1 MESPALDALTP
12 PCGAS
17 HLNLELRG
25 SDLQGVMKRFQLRE
39 RVGAQPQTYALGLK
53 EVWTVAPE
61 KHKPGTV
68 VHTIGYP
75 LDASTYGGSFLYHMH
90 DGMLALG

>member
-1 MESPALDALTP
+1 
-12 PCGAS
+12 
-17 HLNLELRG
+17 
-25 SDLQGVMKRFQLRE
+25 MKQFQLRE

-53 EVWTVAPE
+53 EVWQVEPG

-75 LDASTYGGSFLYHMH
+75 LDASTYGGSFIYHMY
-90 DGMLALG
+90 DGMVALG

>member
-1 MESPALDALTP
+1 
-12 PCGAS
+12 
-17 HLNLELRG
+17 
-25 SDLQGVMKRFQLRE
+25 MKRFRLRE

-53 EVWTVAPE
+53 EVWQVDPA

-75 LDASTYGGSFLYHMH
+75 LDASTYGGSFIYHMH
-90 DGMLALG
+90 DGMVALGYAAWLYVRNISP